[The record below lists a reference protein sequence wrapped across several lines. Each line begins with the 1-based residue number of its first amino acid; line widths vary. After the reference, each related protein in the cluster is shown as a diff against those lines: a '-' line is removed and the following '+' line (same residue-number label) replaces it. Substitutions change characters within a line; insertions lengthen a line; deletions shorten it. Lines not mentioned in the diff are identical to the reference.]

1 MEQQL
6 PENIMRKAVKGI
18 SYIAHPL
25 RLRILEL
32 GRERNLSVNQMAR
45 TCKIQHT
52 TLHNTTGGRNRSIT
66 VYILQTL
73 CDGLGITLADFF
85 NSPLF
90 ENLEQEIC

>member
-1 MEQQL
+1 M
-6 PENIMRKAVKGI
+6 NIQKAVRLGI
-18 SYIAHPL
+18 MENAKD
-25 RLRILEL
+25 RIKTL
-32 GRERNLSVNQMAR
+32 NQMAP
-45 TCKIQHT
+45 TCKSPHST
-52 TLHNTTGGRNRSIT
+52 RHNTTGGRLRSIT

>member
-1 MEQQL
+1 M
-6 PENIMRKAVKGI
+6 NIQKAV
-18 SYIAHPL
+18 

-45 TCKIQHT
+45 TCKIQHK

>member
-1 MEQQL
+1 M
-6 PENIMRKAVKGI
+6 NIQKAV
-18 SYIAHPL
+18 

-45 TCKIQHT
+45 TCKIQPT

>member
-1 MEQQL
+1 M
-6 PENIMRKAVKGI
+6 NIQKAV
-18 SYIAHPL
+18 

-32 GRERNLSVNQMAR
+32 GRERNLSENQMAR
-45 TCKIQHT
+45 ICKIQHT

>member
-1 MEQQL
+1 M
-6 PENIMRKAVKGI
+6 NIQKAV
-18 SYIAHPL
+18 

-45 TCKIQHT
+45 ICKIQHT

-73 CDGLGITLADFF
+73 CDGLE
-85 NSPLF
+85 SPLPIF
-90 ENLEQEIC
+90 SIHPYLKI